1 MKLVLKKKTFKYFQ
15 YNFTVSDRRWTTGE
29 QKQSLELFSSGELK
43 IINILHYVLVSLYSL
58 SYQTLQETILLLFS
72 THVNQWPSDT
82 SNILKFEKY
91 IVEIHTSNI
100 IIEKNHKAD
109 INSTGFILQSSRV
122 FFYFFVCSQHLYI
135 LGKNYRSIDFKS

>member
-1 MKLVLKKKTFKYFQ
+1 M
-15 YNFTVSDRRWTTGE
+15 
-29 QKQSLELFSSGELK
+29 
-43 IINILHYVLVSLYSL
+43 
-58 SYQTLQETILLLFS
+58 QETILLLFS

-109 INSTGFILQSSRV
+109 INSTGFILQSSG
-122 FFYFFVCSQHLYI
+122 FLKKNCLFPTSIYI
-135 LGKNYRSIDFKS
+135 GNKLKEYRF